1 MTASVVDRLDIAEVK
16 YRYALGLDTRDW
28 VLYRSIF
35 TDDVDVD
42 FSSYDGSDPS
52 TVAAD
57 DWIARAQVLF
67 MGLDASHH
75 QMTNPVVDVDGD
87 DAELTMYLQ
96 AQHLL
101 VHRDGDPLFTI
112 GGYYCDRLVRTD
124 AGWRLC
130 AVQLNVLWTSGN
142 RDLMRRAV
150 VLGRE
155 RLSSKST

>member
-16 YRYALGLDTRDW
+16 YRYALGLDLRDW
-28 VLYRSIF
+28 DLYRSIF
-35 TDDVDVD
+35 TEQIDVD
-42 FSSYDGSDPS
+42 FSSYDGGDPR
-52 TVAAD
+52 TIAAD
-57 DWIARAQVLF
+57 EWTARAKVLF
-67 MGLDASHH
+67 TGLDSSHH
-75 QMTNPVVDVDGD
+75 QMTNPVVNVDGD

-101 VHRDGDPLFTI
+101 VHPDGDPLFTI
-112 GGYYCDRLVRTD
+112 GGYYVDQLVRTD

-150 VLGRE
+150 QLGRE
-155 RLSSKST
+155 RLDG